1 MNSYHQSIFF
11 SNKSLSLTSNK
22 MVDLRF
28 RIVLSKEDSLSISL
42 VFGPGMDGV
51 DKEKVKR
58 VVYEMSVGSRFF
70 ANEQRK
76 EAALQKKLEGM
87 RRKMGEVTLEQLEA
101 FLKVTSVHVLHI
113 NLSSFLTSLLVS
125 LSQSYIEG

>member
-1 MNSYHQSIFF
+1 
-11 SNKSLSLTSNK
+11 
-22 MVDLRF
+22 
-28 RIVLSKEDSLSISL
+28 
-42 VFGPGMDGV
+42 MDGV

-87 RRKMGEVTLEQLEA
+87 RRKMGEVTPEQLES
-101 FLKVTSVHVLHI
+101 FQKVTSIHPCCP
-113 NLSSFLTSLLVS
+113 ST
-125 LSQSYIEG
+125 